1 MNLSHLA
8 IGAQEKNILYIIGLS
23 IDRDW
28 SLMLHGLF
36 KQNKTGAVT
45 VQNIKIQA
53 D

>member
-23 IDRDW
+23 TARDW
-28 SLMLHGLF
+28 PLIF